1 MTEDRLQVLDVDVC
15 IDGPAR
21 IGAAFQAGDN
31 QTIAVCDRT
40 RVIVIANGRFIDLY
54 GACANSSHP
63 FAFLQQISIGE
74 YVNRSPKSQKISGDA
89 LDVSIVVTTC
99 VVFPVPGFLL
109 VGAFVEAL
117 ESDISGNGEAVES
130 RREILLLGFRLYAG
144 SASRFTG
151 DMGGENVRQGSASVQ
166 VHFSFVEP
174 VVGISAGAIR
184 RLQPFRRD
192 MTPDTGSVVVLI
204 DGCKLFGVL
213 CWKERFSDRQMCL
226 ARLKQQSEA
235 LVAAECSPDGRY
247 LVIGDAEGR
256 LSLLDFRDFLLD
268 DHEISSRV
276 QPKLGGK
283 RLKIEGCTRS
293 GVITR
298 DSPLENVRLVHTIT
312 SSGTNC
318 AYTSMR
324 WWITGV
330 GDQQKQFV
338 LAGKQDGSLSVL
350 KLVQESD
357 KVSSIIELKMVQ
369 LYPGLASGTHD
380 VVRSI
385 SEPTKITAPNTAD
398 DTWLEF
404 YTISEMRW
412 RTWRIKIAG
421 ASEGL
426 TKRYRMIW
434 PSVKDSLDFPAF
446 MIRAKTIKG
455 IAMLFSPTEL
465 SKLVAAVLSDAI
477 PDHAPRYPIS
487 LMVADNRLQVAGL
500 LTTTPV
506 EVSSESESSPSE
518 PNECEIGDGKSERE
532 VAAED
537 LADTKTERIEDKQ
550 SSGPATI
557 QDKYKLPP
565 MEWKSKGSTPGS
577 ASQNGERDE
586 AGNNRRVSKLS
597 RVDYDKRVA
606 SVKQRVETLGG
617 VMKSMRT
624 SFQLFSSDVQQHMNL
639 VSEQLEEISRRRG
652 EIMEKSFLQAQAEMA
667 RFDAGTRP
675 HEGEDGSNNQRP
687 SPAIPYVADKYNP
700 DHPDADWGGYVRR
713 SYKKR
718 FYTNQSSVKDNLT
731 YDEKGGIM
739 PRGSAENSMTSGK
752 KLFEPQQG
760 ASGEQVPGIPFQS
773 AVYQVGPGSD
783 VSCSDWKTSYAS
795 QTAMDATSKDNYVLG
810 TRQNAQ
816 HKRHVTPM
824 YEQGRGVRQNSARAQ
839 SPSWEGGPG
848 LSTPLS
854 GSGSSGSL
862 SGRRVDSRRSLL
874 AGIGKLVAAEDLN
887 GALPPPERHLP
898 ESYTKQAP
906 KALLAEN
913 YHGTTLGYTGRR
925 NMPNY

>member
-357 KVSSIIELKMVQ
+357 KVSSIIELKLIQ

-465 SKLVAAVLSDAI
+465 SKLVAAALSDAI

-518 PNECEIGDGKSERE
+518 RNECENGDGKSERE
-532 VAAED
+532 VATED

-639 VSEQLEEISRRRG
+639 VSEQLEEISRRRVTQ
-652 EIMEKSFLQAQAEMA
+652 ETAQA
-667 RFDAGTRP
+667 
-675 HEGEDGSNNQRP
+675 
-687 SPAIPYVADKYNP
+687 
-700 DHPDADWGGYVRR
+700 
-713 SYKKR
+713 
-718 FYTNQSSVKDNLT
+718 
-731 YDEKGGIM
+731 
-739 PRGSAENSMTSGK
+739 
-752 KLFEPQQG
+752 
-760 ASGEQVPGIPFQS
+760 
-773 AVYQVGPGSD
+773 
-783 VSCSDWKTSYAS
+783 
-795 QTAMDATSKDNYVLG
+795 
-810 TRQNAQ
+810 
-816 HKRHVTPM
+816 
-824 YEQGRGVRQNSARAQ
+824 
-839 SPSWEGGPG
+839 
-848 LSTPLS
+848 
-854 GSGSSGSL
+854 
-862 SGRRVDSRRSLL
+862 SR
-874 AGIGKLVAAEDLN
+874 N
-887 GALPPPERHLP
+887 
-898 ESYTKQAP
+898 T
-906 KALLAEN
+906 
-913 YHGTTLGYTGRR
+913 
-925 NMPNY
+925 